1 MEIFN
6 ILIYQGRDGTYLD
19 RVQKFEK
26 RFRKA
31 CQGLADVFSEAIKNT
46 NMFPN

>member
-1 MEIFN
+1 MEIFKN
-6 ILIYQGRDGTYLD
+6 LI
-19 RVQKFEK
+19 K

-46 NMFPN
+46 NMFLN